1 MSILGEPMPI
11 FVAGLV
17 VFLGIHSISI
27 VAPRWRDAQAA
38 RIGENA
44 WRGLY
49 SLVSIV
55 SFVAI
60 VYGYGIARRAPVMVY
75 VPPVA
80 LQHLTLL
87 LMLPVFPLLIAAYLP
102 GRVKRVAR
110 HPMLLAVILWAGS
123 HLLANGTLNDVLLFG
138 AFLVWAVADLIS
150 VSRRPNVRPVPS
162 APASV
167 MNDVIVVVAGLGLY
181 ALTLLWAHAHVI
193 GVAPLG

>member
-1 MSILGEPMPI
+1 MLILI
-11 FVAGLV
+11 AGLV
-17 VFLGIHSISI
+17 IFLGIHSISI
-27 VAPRWRDAQAA
+27 VAPRWRDAQVA
-38 RIGENA
+38 RMGANP

-55 SFVAI
+55 SLAAVI
-60 VYGYGIARRAPVMVY
+60 YGYGIARRAPVMLY

-87 LMLPVFPLLIAAYLP
+87 LMLPVFPLLIATYVP
-102 GRVKRVAR
+102 GRVKRIAR
-110 HPMLLAVILWAGS
+110 HPMLLAVILWAAA

-150 VSRRPNVRPVPS
+150 AGRRPNVRAVPS
-162 APASV
+162 VPASAV
-167 MNDVIVVVAGLGLY
+167 NDVIVVVAGLGLY
-181 ALTLLWAHAHVI
+181 AFTVMSAHVHVI

>member
-1 MSILGEPMPI
+1 MLILI
-11 FVAGLV
+11 AGLV
-17 VFLGIHSISI
+17 IFLGIHSISI
-27 VAPRWRDAQAA
+27 VAPRWRDAQVA
-38 RIGENA
+38 RMGANP

-55 SFVAI
+55 SLAAVI
-60 VYGYGIARRAPVMVY
+60 YGYGIARRAPVMLY

-87 LMLPVFPLLIAAYLP
+87 LMLPVFPLLIATYVP
-102 GRVKRVAR
+102 GRVKRIAR
-110 HPMLLAVILWAGS
+110 HPMLLAVILWAAA

-150 VSRRPNVRPVPS
+150 ASRRRNVRAVPS
-162 APASV
+162 VPASAV
-167 MNDVIVVVAGLGLY
+167 NDVIVVVAGLGLY
-181 ALTLLWAHAHVI
+181 AFTVMSAHVHVI